1 MFENLDLN
9 GMLSQLQESMKAQN
23 NKTYTA
29 SSGGGMVEVQVNG
42 EFEVIDIN
50 IDDSLLEDKSSLQI
64 LLISAINDAIR
75 MAIEDKKNQALNTKP
90 WKLMVNLFCSSQ
102 LLTSNSG

>member
-64 LLISAINDAIR
+64 LLISAINDAIK
-75 MAIEDKKNQALNTKP
+75 MAIEDKKNQALNMFGNINIP
-90 WKLMVNLFCSSQ
+90 Q
-102 LLTSNSG
+102 

>member
-1 MFENLDLN
+1 MFGNIDLN
-9 GMLSQLQESMKAQN
+9 GMMQQLQEGLQAQS

-29 SSGGGMVEVQVNG
+29 SSGGGMVEVAING

-64 LLISAINDAIR
+64 LLITAINDATK
-75 MAIEDKKNQALNTKP
+75 MAIEDKKSQALN
-90 WKLMVNLFCSSQ
+90 MFGNFGA
-102 LLTSNSG
+102 NS